1 MAVHSTGEYRP
12 WERAGQMLGSS
23 KGGARELLST
33 DPFIVLRPGTAENL
47 SLPVAPER
55 MQA

>member
-23 KGGARELLST
+23 KGGGTGAAER
-33 DPFIVLRPGTAENL
+33 DPFIVLRQGMAENL
-47 SLPVAPER
+47 SLPVVPKR
-55 MQA
+55 MQT